1 MNKEGWKYKKFE
13 DIMSP
18 AKVERCGGRT
28 DLPILSITMH
38 NGIVGQNDR
47 FKKVIASRDKSNY
60 KIVKNGQLV
69 IAFPIDEGLIYTQD
83 VVPIGIMSPAYN
95 IWNVDYS
102 QVDRHFIVRYFHS
115 QYAFSYYKAKL
126 RATTQ
131 RRRTMD
137 RSDLL
142 SMPIP
147 VPPLPVQQRIVSEL
161 DQLSDIIAMKR
172 KQVEEYDALTQSVFY
187 EMFGDPIVNEK
198 EWPTSTYGDSFSIG
212 SGGTPSK
219 TVKEYWEN
227 GTIPWIG
234 SNMCQNTVLYK
245 TDGKFITEEGLN
257 NSSAKIL
264 QPGTILVALVG
275 ATIGKV
281 ALLECETAI
290 NQNIAFVKHDDT
302 TDSYFLY
309 YYTMGLYPM
318 FQNVGNGKFK
328 MANQKFVKEL
338 PVALPPLPLQYAFA
352 AKVRAIERQKQLV
365 NDSIRELQTLL
376 DSRMQEYFG

>member
-1 MNKEGWKYKKFE
+1 MNKEGWTYKKFE

-83 VVPIGIMSPAYN
+83 VAPIGIMSPAYN

-161 DQLSDIIAMKR
+161 DLLSNIIVMKR

-187 EMFGDPIVNEK
+187 EMFESEIASANK
-198 EWPTSTYGDSFSIG
+198 ENFNQCFKLNSGDSLPARNIQAGPYPVYGGNGVMGYHNNFNLDGNNIIIG
-212 SGGTPSK
+212 RVGALCGNVRLVQGKIFVSD
-219 TVKEYWEN
+219 N
-227 GTIPWIG
+227 AFI
-234 SNMCQNTVLYK
+234 L
-245 TDGKFITEEGLN
+245 TDKRGFDICFL
-257 NSSAKIL
+257 SYYLKIL
-264 QPGTILVALVG
+264 NLRQYAREAMQPVISNLSL
-275 ATIGKV
+275 K
-281 ALLECETAI
+281 
-290 NQNIAFVKHDDT
+290 NIKIF
-302 TDSYFLY
+302 F
-309 YYTMGLYPM
+309 
-318 FQNVGNGKFK
+318 
-328 MANQKFVKEL
+328 
-338 PVALPPLPLQYAFA
+338 PPLPLQHAFA
-352 AKVRAIERQKQLV
+352 DKVRAIERQKQLV

>member
-1 MNKEGWKYKKFE
+1 MNKEGWTYKIFTDCMEKIPHPKQVKTDEYHPIGRYPVVSQEEKTIAGYSDLTEYVYQPPKPIIIFGDHTRVLKYVDF
-13 DIMSP
+13 DF
-18 AKVERCGGRT
+18 
-28 DLPILSITMH
+28 
-38 NGIVGQNDR
+38 IVGADGVKILIPKDDLQTK
-47 FKKVIASRDKSNY
+47 FLYYYLKWY
-60 KIVKNGQLV
+60 KIPNLG
-69 IAFPIDEGLIYTQD
+69 
-83 VVPIGIMSPAYN
+83 
-95 IWNVDYS
+95 YS
-102 QVDRHFIVRYFHS
+102 RHF
-115 QYAFSYYKAKL
+115 KL
-126 RATTQ
+126 
-131 RRRTMD
+131 
-137 RSDLL
+137 LKE
-142 SMPIP
+142 INVP
-147 VPPLPVQQRIVSEL
+147 VPPLSIQQRIVSEL

-338 PVALPPLPLQYAFA
+338 PVALPPLPLQHAFA
-352 AKVRAIERQKQLV
+352 DKVRAIERQKQLV